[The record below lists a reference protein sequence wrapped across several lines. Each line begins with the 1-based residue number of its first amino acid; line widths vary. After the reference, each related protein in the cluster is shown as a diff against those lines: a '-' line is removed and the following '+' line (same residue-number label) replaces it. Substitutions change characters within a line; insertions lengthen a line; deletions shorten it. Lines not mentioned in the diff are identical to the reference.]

1 VKGLL
6 VGVMLV
12 GLIGSA
18 VPAWAAAPPVSFG
31 VELGPVSRDIEEEGD
46 LVVGTQRGVA
56 DSTQLIARLSLQVAP
71 MLIAFGQIGLADL
84 SVDEFQDYR
93 SDLHPLYGGGLRVL
107 LSEGGYGQPVTVYS
121 DLKVLRVKTDDRICV
136 ANCDDPVLL
145 PTVVDEEIS
154 WTEYAVSLGVKGRYE
169 GFRPFGGLR
178 VSKIDGTD
186 RIGSQTA
193 EIRER
198 DMLGFFFGADIP
210 LDRVERTAIT
220 VQISGVDENAFRVG
234 YKVAF

>member
-1 VKGLL
+1 MRAWLL
-6 VGVMLV
+6 PIVVV
-12 GLIGSA
+12 VLIGSGVVA
-18 VPAWAAAPPVSFG
+18 QAAAPPVSFG
-31 VELGPVSRDIEEEGD
+31 VELGPVSRDIEEEGN

-56 DSTQLIARLSLQVAP
+56 DSTQLTARLSLQVAP
-71 MLIAFGQIGLADL
+71 PLIVFGEVGVADL

-93 SDLHPLYGGGLRVL
+93 SDLHLLYGGGLRVL

-121 DLKVLRVKTDDRICV
+121 DLKFSRLKTNDQICA
-136 ANCDDPVLL
+136 ANCNDPVVF
-145 PTVVDEEIS
+145 PTFVDEDIS
-154 WTEYAVSLGVKGRYE
+154 WTEYVVSLGVKGQYE

-178 VSKIDGTD
+178 ISKIDGTD

-210 LDRVERTAIT
+210 LDRIERTALTI
-220 VQISGVDENAFRVG
+220 QISGIDENAFRVG

>member
-1 VKGLL
+1 
-6 VGVMLV
+6 
-12 GLIGSA
+12 
-18 VPAWAAAPPVSFG
+18 
-31 VELGPVSRDIEEEGD
+31 
-46 LVVGTQRGVA
+46 
-56 DSTQLIARLSLQVAP
+56 
-71 MLIAFGQIGLADL
+71 
-84 SVDEFQDYR
+84 
-93 SDLHPLYGGGLRVL
+93 
-107 LSEGGYGQPVTVYS
+107 
-121 DLKVLRVKTDDRICV
+121 VKTDDRICV